1 MDKLTR
7 QNEELRLRNNNTP
20 PRIENREQ
28 RSNNERD
35 NQGRDNSDR
44 TKLPSRME
52 EEFQNMKKQMDEL
65 NNAVKGKG
73 ERNLDRMIKQTASPF
88 TAVVLDLPLPQKFR
102 LP

>member
-1 MDKLTR
+1 
-7 QNEELRLRNNNTP
+7 
-20 PRIENREQ
+20 
-28 RSNNERD
+28 
-35 NQGRDNSDR
+35 
-44 TKLPSRME
+44 ME

-73 ERNLDRMIKQTASPF
+73 ERNLDGMIKQTASPF